1 MNEFNLFI
9 DSKEQCMRMLKDN
22 DKVHDNVEAEGEKL
36 HLQENQNLMECRV
49 GTPRKVNLK

>member
-9 DSKEQCMRMLKDN
+9 DSEVQCMRMLNDN

-49 GTPRKVNLK
+49 DTPCKGYLQ